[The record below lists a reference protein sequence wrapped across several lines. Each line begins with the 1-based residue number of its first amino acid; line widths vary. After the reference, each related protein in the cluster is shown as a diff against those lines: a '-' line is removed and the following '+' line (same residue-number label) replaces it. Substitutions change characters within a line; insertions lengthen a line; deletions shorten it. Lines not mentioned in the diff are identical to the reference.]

1 DRLPGRTGV
10 QDLAGTNELD
20 LGHGVAFH
28 IGSVGPGQ
36 GALQPNGR
44 PRRRLVPVTA
54 WTEAVPV
61 ARWRSPGPIAGRVRR
76 WGCQSIRL
84 PQVAGPTTPSMSSL
98 VDFWYAFTAARV
110 GEPNVPST
118 SMSAPEARSSVCR
131 PRTAWPSEPLRS
143 TTSTAIQVRG
153 PTTPSA
159 ARPSACWK
167 ASTVSSVAGPNV
179 PSTAREWPWLRS
191 RCCRVITADPLDP
204 FRSVGKAVSL
214 GGVDPE

>member
-1 DRLPGRTGV
+1 HGLLDALAAVAGGVLVTQLHRLEGSGRGTRRNGGTSGRAVLELHLDLDGRVATGV
-10 QDLAGTNELD
+10 QDLAGTNEFD

-36 GALQPNGR
+36 GDLQPIGR

-98 VDFWYAFTAARV
+98 VDFWYAFTAA
-110 GEPNVPST
+110 
-118 SMSAPEARSSVCR
+118 
-131 PRTAWPSEPLRS
+131 
-143 TTSTAIQVRG
+143 
-153 PTTPSA
+153 
-159 ARPSACWK
+159 
-167 ASTVSSVAGPNV
+167 
-179 PSTAREWPWLRS
+179 
-191 RCCRVITADPLDP
+191 
-204 FRSVGKAVSL
+204 
-214 GGVDPE
+214 